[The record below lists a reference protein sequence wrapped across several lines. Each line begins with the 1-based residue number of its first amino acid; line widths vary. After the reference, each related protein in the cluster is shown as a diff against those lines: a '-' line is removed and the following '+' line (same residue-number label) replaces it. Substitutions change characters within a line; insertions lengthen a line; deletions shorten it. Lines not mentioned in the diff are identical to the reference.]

1 MDKKITDITDP
12 SIIVS
17 ADNCKDIYF
26 SLFNSMYDGLS
37 VFEVCGNKIRALYLN
52 ERYFDNV
59 GYTLEQ
65 YTPYIENVT
74 VTLFEED
81 EQRIF
86 GLAQDCIRNHSD
98 FYCEVRGYRY
108 DGSVGWF
115 CIRARTVNFIK
126 SDNPVF
132 LASIN
137 DISRRK
143 ELEHKYNISK
153 ERYRILEETSSAF
166 LFEYSLLNDN
176 MTFFPKA
183 GKSHEI
189 VNYGMYLRRSNR
201 IYPDDAIYFYYILM
215 RCCRKEC
222 KGFIDIRYLDNVTEE
237 YIHSRVHYSSIAD
250 EFGFVLKIVG
260 RIEDITEQNGI
271 KADLIAEKYNAQY
284 GTLPAAGDAIAQIS
298 EKISHEGTKGAL
310 LFADID
316 DFGDFNSRYGK
327 EAADNAVALAAEIV
341 GDVFSD
347 SVVFKF
353 PDDEFVIYTENMS
366 EPDLHDRYEKLQA
379 ACRTIKLT
387 SGNTVSDIGITFSV
401 GAAWTHNSS
410 KVNMKD
416 YFITAE
422 RVLYKTKTDGKNR
435 MYVEKIIF

>member
-1 MDKKITDITDP
+1 MK
-12 SIIVS
+12 
-17 ADNCKDIYF
+17 
-26 SLFNSMYDGLS
+26 
-37 VFEVCGNKIRALYLN
+37 R
-52 ERYFDNV
+52 
-59 GYTLEQ
+59 
-65 YTPYIENVT
+65 
-74 VTLFEED
+74 
-81 EQRIF
+81 
-86 GLAQDCIRNHSD
+86 
-98 FYCEVRGYRY
+98 
-108 DGSVGWF
+108 
-115 CIRARTVNFIK
+115 
-126 SDNPVF
+126 
-132 LASIN
+132 
-137 DISRRK
+137 
-143 ELEHKYNISK
+143 
-153 ERYRILEETSSAF
+153 TSSAF
-166 LFEYSLLNDN
+166 SVWRR
-176 MTFFPKA
+176 
-183 GKSHEI
+183 I
-189 VNYGMYLRRSNR
+189 VSG
-201 IYPDDAIYFYYILM
+201 
-215 RCCRKEC
+215 
-222 KGFIDIRYLDNVTEE
+222 
-237 YIHSRVHYSSIAD
+237 
-250 EFGFVLKIVG
+250 
-260 RIEDITEQNGI
+260 
-271 KADLIAEKYNAQY
+271 
-284 GTLPAAGDAIAQIS
+284 S